1 MGTAAGGT
9 GADRPDAGGPGL
21 RRGRTGCPDVPGSR
35 AALARNLLVVVR
47 LRGLNA
53 IGPFEMLPAE
63 RFPMPE
69 VKDRTVAPHSPKR
82 MGRLLDTQGRATR
95 RVPFDLPRP

>member
-1 MGTAAGGT
+1 
-9 GADRPDAGGPGL
+9 
-21 RRGRTGCPDVPGSR
+21 
-35 AALARNLLVVVR
+35 
-47 LRGLNA
+47 
-53 IGPFEMLPAE
+53 MLPAE

-69 VKDRTVAPHSPKR
+69 VKDRTVALHSPKR